1 MQIDTFTVL
10 LFGLFLKLVLGGLFV
25 AFWTHDRR
33 ATWYAWWSGTFFLG
47 SVAAVLF
54 LVRGITADMLSIGLG
69 NTALVAAFACSWQ
82 AARAFNARATSWLA
96 VVAPAAVWFA
106 ACFVPG
112 FTGNIG
118 YRVILSSVLIAF
130 MLGASAVEFWRGRHE
145 HLPSRWVVI
154 VLFATFALFFVSRIV
169 LVDVLPFPFGA
180 QPMQPGWLGAFN
192 LVMFFH
198 TVLLT
203 VLVVSMSKERL
214 EREQRIKAQ
223 TDPLTGALNR
233 RAFIAR
239 GGRLLQRHQHEN
251 EPLCLLFLD
260 LDHFKALNDRHGH
273 SGGDDVL
280 MNFVAVVHDNIR
292 PTDFLFRI
300 GGEEFCCVLP
310 YTTTEQ
316 ASVVV
321 GHGAVGAGGKPAFEH
336 RRRHVQRC
344 EPDDEPDRGLGERVG
359 RRRRKR
365 GIGAEL
371 PVEQQNCPDQDDRRG
386 EADEAPCVIV
396 VAEDRRAEARV
407 ARHDVQQN
415 LPAGDDR
422 PDHRGQQRQAVLAG
436 LGPIPDVQ
444 DGAYRQ
450 QGKLDALQE
459 TQRAGQLAE
468 HELRTKGRRQHECDG
483 IEAERVGGDR
493 ERGGHR
499 AASERQLQ
507 NVGGVV
513 HVGCGRRG
521 EREQEQGHR
530 RGARA
535 EPCEQH
541 DDEDRKEQRAEFHAS
556 LSTRSTGTWNGGAG
570 RSSTIAKLL

>member
-316 ASVVV
+316 ASVVAERIRNQFEANSTDV
-321 GHGAVGAGGKPAFEH
+321 AGAPVRATVSLGIASTETFGYDLDTLIRRADMAVYAAKRQGRNRVAVATAGAGSNEAAPATA
-336 RRRHVQRC
+336 
-344 EPDDEPDRGLGERVG
+344 DRGM
-359 RRRRKR
+359 
-365 GIGAEL
+365 A
-371 PVEQQNCPDQDDRRG
+371 
-386 EADEAPCVIV
+386 
-396 VAEDRRAEARV
+396 
-407 ARHDVQQN
+407 
-415 LPAGDDR
+415 
-422 PDHRGQQRQAVLAG
+422 
-436 LGPIPDVQ
+436 
-444 DGAYRQ
+444 
-450 QGKLDALQE
+450 
-459 TQRAGQLAE
+459 
-468 HELRTKGRRQHECDG
+468 
-483 IEAERVGGDR
+483 
-493 ERGGHR
+493 
-499 AASERQLQ
+499 AAS
-507 NVGGVV
+507 
-513 HVGCGRRG
+513 
-521 EREQEQGHR
+521 
-530 RGARA
+530 
-535 EPCEQH
+535 
-541 DDEDRKEQRAEFHAS
+541 
-556 LSTRSTGTWNGGAG
+556 
-570 RSSTIAKLL
+570 